1 MTLSVVKP
9 SPQGCHIG
17 VIESLHWT
25 PMNRLT
31 AGLCAFASLLP
42 APALARS
49 DFQQWATASVSVK
62 ASDKIRISNELVAR
76 FSDDRNGLYEIENSL
91 LLGYKLNDKVTAW
104 AGYVHNPNYN
114 SGDFT
119 VMERRAREQLTF
131 DNIAKLGKASL
142 SARMRLEQRWRDGID
157 GTGWRVRPYVK
168 LGVPLGGK
176 TAPTLNLTNE
186 TFVNLNTTS
195 FQSQDGLDRM
205 RTAASLS
212 FPLSSTLKAEAGY
225 LNQHR
230 FVRGGPDNDD
240 HAITGSIS
248 LSF

>member
-1 MTLSVVKP
+1 
-9 SPQGCHIG
+9 
-17 VIESLHWT
+17 
-25 PMNRLT
+25 MNRLT
-31 AGLCAFASLLP
+31 LGACALASLLP

-49 DFQQWATASVSVK
+49 DFQQWATVAASVK
-62 ASDKIRISNELVAR
+62 ASDRIRVSGESSFR
-76 FSDDRNGLYEIENSL
+76 FSNDRDGLYEIESNV

-104 AGYVHNPNYN
+104 AGYVHNPMY
-114 SGDFT
+114 SDGDFT

-157 GTGWRVRPYVK
+157 GTGWRMRPYVK
-168 LGVPLGGK
+168 VGIPLGDK
-176 TAPTLNLTNE
+176 SAPTLNLTNE
-186 TFVNLNTTS
+186 TFLNLNTTS

-205 RTAASLS
+205 RTAAALS

-240 HAITGSIS
+240 HAITGTIS

>member
-1 MTLSVVKP
+1 
-9 SPQGCHIG
+9 
-17 VIESLHWT
+17 
-25 PMNRLT
+25 MNRLT
-31 AGLCAFASLLP
+31 LGLCALASLLP

-49 DFQQWATASVSVK
+49 DFQQWAAVSASVK
-62 ASDKIRISNELVAR
+62 ASDRIRVSGESIFR
-76 FSDDRNGLYEIENSL
+76 FSNDRGELYEIENNV

-104 AGYVHNPNYN
+104 AGYVHNPMY
-114 SGDFT
+114 SDGDFT

-131 DNIAKLGKASL
+131 DNIAKFGKASL

-168 LGVPLGGK
+168 VGVPLGGK
-176 TAPTLNLTNE
+176 SAPTLNLTSE
-186 TFVNLNTTS
+186 TFLNLNTTS

-205 RTAASLS
+205 RTAAALS
-212 FPLSSTLKAEAGY
+212 VPLSKTMKLEAGY

-230 FVRGGPDNDD
+230 FVRNGPDNDD
-240 HAITGSIS
+240 HVLTGTIS